1 MQLATFIPALALAI
15 GVSAHGRPQGN
26 IRGTGPFENQRIS
39 ANACQSGSNLAGA
52 PVIRTLQ
59 AGSVAT
65 HTWNMEAHDGAGPI
79 GVAFDT
85 TGRGTNFR
93 AARVTK
99 NMDGLDGGIS
109 PRVPLGPFPIS
120 FRVPNTPAKGV
131 IMQMKQNL
139 KTQNGW
145 GGCIKVDIV

>member
-1 MQLATFIPALALAI
+1 MQFTAFITAFALAI
-15 GVSAHGRPQGN
+15 GASAHGRPQGN
-26 IRGTGPFENQRIS
+26 IRGTGPFENQRIP
-39 ANACQSGSNLAGA
+39 ANACQNGANLAGA

-85 TGRGTNFR
+85 TGRGNNFR
-93 AARVTK
+93 SVQVTK
-99 NMDGLDGGIS
+99 NMNGLDGGIS
-109 PRVPLGPFPIS
+109 PSVPLGPFPIS
-120 FRVPNTPAKGV
+120 FRVPNTPAKGA
-131 IMQMKQNL
+131 IMQMRQNL